1 MKYFL
6 VSAFGLVLELPGPPM
21 LVKDLSSPRGGPRAP
36 EAKEQFLWPSGA
48 RVICWPALCALKMLT
63 VLLERGLLKYF
74 YVEPGYDD

>member
-1 MKYFL
+1 
-6 VSAFGLVLELPGPPM
+6 M